1 MVNLIAFFRQ
11 NIKTINLLATKIL
24 FIYTLSSYMF
34 DCLVILTK
42 RLIRT
47 KRNGDIE
54 QNPGPIPSSC
64 QRFFTCA

>member
-34 DCLVILTK
+34 HAWL

-64 QRFFTCA
+64 QRFFTCP